1 MNQPKKSN
9 IFSRLYHGRDRT
21 DVDPGDAARTVGSS
35 GVSGVESNENLVKA
49 SGMGGSIGGNRMG
62 HGAMMDA
69 MGIDNQIM
77 MTSEVVVK
85 VSTRR

>member
-49 SGMGGSIGGNRMG
+49 SGMGGNRMG